1 MNCCNNQDAITI
13 VRGNDTDFN
22 GQHLLTLRISS
33 GVLDLSDL
41 SATFTLVDVQKT
53 FEDLSS
59 GEIVIDYSASE
70 TAEFPLGIIY
80 GDLNVISKTGKIATI
95 ENRLAFNV
103 ISVVHGNAIA
113 VNPYEYNI
121 NVEQGGELSLIHI

>member
-33 GVLDLSDL
+33 EVLDLSDL

-59 GEIVIDYSASE
+59 GEIIIDYSEKKYGLYSNIYIYILVSFILE
-70 TAEFPLGIIY
+70 NKNNYKFII
-80 GDLNVISKTGKIATI
+80 L
-95 ENRLAFNV
+95 
-103 ISVVHGNAIA
+103 
-113 VNPYEYNI
+113 
-121 NVEQGGELSLIHI
+121 